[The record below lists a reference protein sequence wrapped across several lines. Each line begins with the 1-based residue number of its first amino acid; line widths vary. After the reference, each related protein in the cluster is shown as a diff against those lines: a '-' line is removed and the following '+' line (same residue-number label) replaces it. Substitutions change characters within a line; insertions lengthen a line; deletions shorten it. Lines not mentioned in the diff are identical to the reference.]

1 MTTLT
6 TAASFDALAR
16 HTASPC
22 VSIILPIDQRHP
34 DDHRVHLELKSLIA
48 SARTQLKA
56 MDTADIDDLHE
67 ATEAV
72 LQRTVIA
79 EHSGGLCV
87 VPRTR
92 VRGRVRHRCI
102 RTGARHDG

>member
-1 MTTLT
+1 MTTLI

-22 VSIILPIDQRHP
+22 VLIILPIDQGHP

-48 SARTQLKA
+48 SARAQLKA
-56 MDTADIDDLHE
+56 MDTADIDDLLE
-67 ATEAV
+67 PTEAV
-72 LQRTVIA
+72 LQHGHRRTLKR
-79 EHSGGLCV
+79 SCV
-87 VPRTR
+87 LPRTR